1 MDYALLLEALNRVS
15 TFDLFPFNAMIDRE
29 LESPERIDR
38 IKAALTV
45 GQKLSYF
52 DRNSNSLRY
61 LE

>member
-1 MDYALLLEALNRVS
+1 MDYALLLEALNRAS
-15 TFDLFPFNAMIDRE
+15 TFDLFPLNAMIDRE